1 MLKSDAEEGRE
12 FFLVQLAADNAQL
25 ARIGGRSFVHVG
37 LAGVVVEVQPCAV
50 FAGNYALCA
59 EHDAVFHCVG
69 EL

>member
-37 LAGVVVEVQPCAV
+37 LAGIVVEMQPRAV
-50 FAGNYALCA
+50 FAGNYAFCA
-59 EHDAVFHCVG
+59 EHDAVFHGVG
-69 EL
+69 KL